1 MNYNFNIVSVTCNG
15 ATSTGY
21 AFKSTCD
28 KNYIITS
35 KHSVCSN
42 KVTCTLLQDRQDNP
56 CRKCN
61 ANLINSNI
69 SIKHNDTSIE
79 LMVVHISDQADVA
92 IIEIENVLSGLQY
105 LTCEPNTEKRY
116 EVWKHDGQR
125 ILLNTFKDIGDGYS
139 LFNIE
144 SNITAEL
151 QAKKNVMPGFSG
163 SPIFT
168 EGKIK
173 PICHAIITDNEK
185 LNNIGA
191 EILSKQLISELSAKA
206 GTVLDKS
213 FSELSDQVDKLFF
226 SENFFEIFK
235 VKLENDIDLN
245 VYSSSFNNEFFLKAI
260 AEHLV
265 KNLTRNILPPKAT
278 EENSQGD
285 LTLIKAI
292 GKFLKEPSDK
302 YSKSSLLQSI
312 IESDL
317 LAPAL
322 YRSVDDNNFNSIH
335 LKETLPNQ
343 FEFILTRYHS
353 DESLIESI
361 SKGID
366 SIKKNKRLLLP
377 ENILLSEGIL
387 HQSVSTEQAIILSET
402 LRPESKKS
410 IDFNYALLST
420 FVPELDKCIYTKKN
434 QDSKFDLLKTNII
447 RIVEHNIESI
457 NAIFSDKTLWGASYY
472 VYLIPINHKGE
483 LREIMSNVI
492 SELMD

>member
-1 MNYNFNIVSVTCNG
+1 MNYNSNIVSVTCNG

-28 KNYIITS
+28 KNFVITS
-35 KHSVCSN
+35 KHSVCSD
-42 KVTCTLLQDRQDNP
+42 KATCHLLINCADNP
-56 CRKCN
+56 CRKCT
-61 ANLINSNI
+61 AKLINSNV
-69 SIKHNDTSIE
+69 SIQNNDIKIDLTAI
-79 LMVVHISDQADVA
+79 HISDQSDVA
-92 IIEIENVLSGLQY
+92 IIEINNVLSGVQY
-105 LTCEPNTEKRY
+105 LTCEPNTEHRY

-191 EILSKQLISELSAKA
+191 EILSKKLMSELSAKT
-206 GTVLDKS
+206 GTILDKS
-213 FSELSDQVDKLFF
+213 FSELSDQVDKIFF
-226 SENFFEIFK
+226 SDNFFEIIK

-245 VYSSSFNNEFFLKAI
+245 VYSSAFNNEFFLRAI
-260 AEHLV
+260 AEYLV
-265 KNLTRNILPPKAT
+265 KNLTRNILPPKDT
-278 EENSQGD
+278 EKKPQGD
-285 LTLIKAI
+285 LTLIKVI

-322 YRSVDDNNFNSIH
+322 YRSVDDNDFNSIH
-335 LKETLPNQ
+335 LKETFPNK

-366 SIKKNKRLLLP
+366 SIKRNKRSLLP
-377 ENILLSEGIL
+377 TNILLSEGIL
-387 HQSVSTEQAIILSET
+387 HQSVSTEQAIILSEI
-402 LRPESKKS
+402 LRPDSNKN

-420 FVPELDKCIYTKKN
+420 FVPELDKCIYTEKD
-434 QDSKFDLLKTNII
+434 QGSKFDLLKTNI
-447 RIVEHNIESI
+447 RKIVEHNITSI

-483 LREIMSNVI
+483 LREIMNNI
-492 SELMD
+492 ITELMD